1 MCRVLDSGIGH
12 QGSENIFLADDAGFH
27 YVACFDHDGLLVKAN
42 GSKINDKIHYTGII
56 NSQQAQKK
64 NGKKIDFSVI
74 GVNFLLR

>member
-1 MCRVLDSGIGH
+1 M
-12 QGSENIFLADDAGFH
+12 
-27 YVACFDHDGLLVKAN
+27 KAN
-42 GSKINDKIHYTGII
+42 GSKINDKITIRIYYTGII